1 MVPCGDAHVFQHLR
15 TGPGHVRGFRSGV
28 PRSAVDAVLG
38 PADEPVRVRV
48 RHRTRGRA
56 MKRRAKWTTDDPFG
70 LTFQERRI
78 VELLRAGRRTRDIC
92 TILNLTTTRSLYT
105 YCYRIFRKTG
115 THHRLEL

>member
-1 MVPCGDAHVFQHLR
+1 
-15 TGPGHVRGFRSGV
+15 
-28 PRSAVDAVLG
+28 
-38 PADEPVRVRV
+38 
-48 RHRTRGRA
+48 

-115 THHRLEL
+115 THHRLELLAKVPPWSPDVTLEQELEGIVSKGES